1 MDGGDLIFVAGV
13 RRIAQAWLRQEK
25 EEEGC
30 VRERGAGSSG

>member
-1 MDGGDLIFVAGV
+1 VDGGDLILVAGV